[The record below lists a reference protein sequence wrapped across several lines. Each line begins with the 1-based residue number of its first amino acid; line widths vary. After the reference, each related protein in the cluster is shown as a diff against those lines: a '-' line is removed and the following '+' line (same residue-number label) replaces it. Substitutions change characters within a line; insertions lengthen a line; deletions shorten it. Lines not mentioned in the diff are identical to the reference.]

1 MRVFPQISFFK
12 EHDDV
17 NEVLLEQAVT
27 MAILSRED
35 LSNDI
40 PNPAEVSILS
50 KVATQE
56 IKLFVMCC

>member
-1 MRVFPQISFFK
+1 MHVFPQISFFK

-50 KVATQE
+50 KK
-56 IKLFVMCC
+56 KLKK